1 MIQSM
6 LSNINLSKSLWTEAV
21 NMTVY
26 ILNQFST
33 KAIPKM
39 LFELLKGWKLSLQ
52 HVRIWGCPSK

>member
-6 LSNINLSKSLWTEAV
+6 LSNINLSKSLWTEAL

-33 KAIPKM
+33 RAIPKM
-39 LFELLKGWKLSLQ
+39 IFELLKGWKLSLQ
-52 HVRIWGCPSK
+52 HVRL